1 MSFKLNLFISAGFD
15 TSSVNVVGRMGGEFL
30 FVGDPGDII
39 AV

>member
-1 MSFKLNLFISAGFD
+1 MSFKLNLFISAGLD
-15 TSSVNVVGRMGGEFL
+15 TSSVNFVASIGEFL